1 MLFNTSLQHKK
12 GGEIM
17 TNGELAKQLSQYPLT
32 AIATGLVDFERF
44 NNQLNKLTEE
54 NLPSDSP
61 TIPNKTNPLTLP
73 EEERR
78 KLFGERIKMMRK
90 LRGFTRSEFAK
101 LLGVSRPLIA
111 AYETGTREPSLKNL
125 IALVQ
130 ALNINT
136 DWLLGLSPQLS
147 E

>member
-1 MLFNTSLQHKK
+1 
-12 GGEIM
+12 M
-17 TNGELAKQLSQYPLT
+17 TNGELAKELSQYPMT
-32 AIATGLVDFERF
+32 AIATGLFDFERF

-54 NLPSDSP
+54 NLPATSP
-61 TIPNKTNPLTLP
+61 TISIKTNPLTLP

-78 KLFGERIKMMRK
+78 KLFGERIKMIRK

-130 ALNINT
+130 ALNIDT

>member
-1 MLFNTSLQHKK
+1 MN
-12 GGEIM
+12 
-17 TNGELAKQLSQYPLT
+17 NRVLAKELSQYPLT
-32 AIATGLVDFERF
+32 AIATGLFDFERF
-44 NNQLNKLTEE
+44 KNQLNNSTDE
-54 NLPSDSP
+54 NSNPDSSTQP
-61 TIPNKTNPLTLP
+61 AKPNPLTLP

-136 DWLLGLSPQLS
+136 DWLLGLSPKLS

>member
-1 MLFNTSLQHKK
+1 
-12 GGEIM
+12 M
-17 TNGELAKQLSQYPLT
+17 TNGELAKELSQYPMT
-32 AIATGLVDFERF
+32 AIAAGLLDFERF
-44 NNQLNKLTEE
+44 NQLNKSTDE
-54 NLPSDSP
+54 NSNTDYPSS
-61 TIPNKTNPLTLP
+61 TTKSNPLKLP

-78 KLFGERIKMMRK
+78 KLFEERIKMIRK
-90 LRGFTRSEFAK
+90 LRGFTRAEFAK

-130 ALNINT
+130 TLNIDT

>member
-1 MLFNTSLQHKK
+1 
-12 GGEIM
+12 M
-17 TNGELAKQLSQYPLT
+17 TNGELAKELSQYPMT
-32 AIATGLVDFERF
+32 AIATGLLDFERF
-44 NNQLNKLTEE
+44 NQLNKLTDEDS
-54 NLPSDSP
+54 NTDYPSPP
-61 TIPNKTNPLTLP
+61 TKPNPLKLP

-78 KLFGERIKMMRK
+78 KLFGERIKMIRK

-130 ALNINT
+130 ALNIDT

>member
-1 MLFNTSLQHKK
+1 
-12 GGEIM
+12 M
-17 TNGELAKQLSQYPLT
+17 TNGELAKELSQYPMT
-32 AIATGLVDFERF
+32 AIATGLLDFERF
-44 NNQLNKLTEE
+44 NQLNKLTDE
-54 NLPSDSP
+54 NSNTDYPSPP
-61 TIPNKTNPLTLP
+61 TKSNPLKLP

-130 ALNINT
+130 TLNIDT

>member
-1 MLFNTSLQHKK
+1 
-12 GGEIM
+12 M
-17 TNGELAKQLSQYPLT
+17 TNGALAKELSQYPLT
-32 AIATGLVDFERF
+32 AIATGLFDFERF
-44 NNQLNKLTEE
+44 KNQLNNPTDE
-54 NLPSDSP
+54 NSNPDSP
-61 TIPNKTNPLTLP
+61 TQTTKPNPLTLP

-78 KLFGERIKMMRK
+78 KLFGERIKMIRK
-90 LRGFTRSEFAK
+90 LRGFTRSDIAK
-101 LLGVSRPLIA
+101 QLGVSRPLIA

-136 DWLLGLSPQLS
+136 DWLLGLSPKLS

>member
-1 MLFNTSLQHKK
+1 
-12 GGEIM
+12 M
-17 TNGELAKQLSQYPLT
+17 TNGELAKEISQYPLT
-32 AIATGLVDFERF
+32 AIATGLFDFERF
-44 NNQLNKLTEE
+44 NNQLNKSNDE
-54 NLPSDSP
+54 NSNTYS
-61 TIPNKTNPLTLP
+61 TSTNKLNPLKLP

-130 ALNINT
+130 ALNIDT

>member
-1 MLFNTSLQHKK
+1 
-12 GGEIM
+12 M
-17 TNGELAKQLSQYPLT
+17 TNGELAKEISQYPLT
-32 AIATGLVDFERF
+32 AIATGLFDFERF
-44 NNQLNKLTEE
+44 NNQLNKSNDE
-54 NLPSDSP
+54 NSNTYS
-61 TIPNKTNPLTLP
+61 TSTNKSNPLKLP

-130 ALNINT
+130 TLNIDT

>member
-1 MLFNTSLQHKK
+1 
-12 GGEIM
+12 M
-17 TNGELAKQLSQYPLT
+17 TNGELAKELSQYPMT
-32 AIATGLVDFERF
+32 AIAAGLLDFRRF
-44 NNQLNKLTEE
+44 NQLNKSIDE
-54 NLPSDSP
+54 NSNTDYPSQP
-61 TIPNKTNPLTLP
+61 TKSNPLKLP

-78 KLFGERIKMMRK
+78 KLFGERIKMIRK

-130 ALNINT
+130 ALNIDT

>member
-1 MLFNTSLQHKK
+1 
-12 GGEIM
+12 M
-17 TNGELAKQLSQYPLT
+17 TNGELAKELSQYPMT
-32 AIATGLVDFERF
+32 AIATGLLDFERF
-44 NNQLNKLTEE
+44 NQLNKLTDEDS
-54 NLPSDSP
+54 NTDYPSPP
-61 TIPNKTNPLTLP
+61 TKPNPLKLP

-78 KLFGERIKMMRK
+78 KLFGERIKMIRK

-130 ALNINT
+130 TLNIDTN
-136 DWLLGLSPQLS
+136 WLLGLSPQLS
-147 E
+147 G

>member
-1 MLFNTSLQHKK
+1 
-12 GGEIM
+12 M

-32 AIATGLVDFERF
+32 AIATGLFDFERF

-54 NLPSDSP
+54 
-61 TIPNKTNPLTLP
+61 NKTNPLTLP

-78 KLFGERIKMMRK
+78 KLFGERIKMIRK

>member
-1 MLFNTSLQHKK
+1 
-12 GGEIM
+12 M
-17 TNGELAKQLSQYPLT
+17 TNGELAKELSQYPMT
-32 AIATGLVDFERF
+32 AIATGLLDFERF
-44 NNQLNKLTEE
+44 NQLNKLTEE

-61 TIPNKTNPLTLP
+61 KISNKINPLTLP

-130 ALNINT
+130 TLNIDTN
-136 DWLLGLSPQLS
+136 WLLGLSPQLS

>member
-1 MLFNTSLQHKK
+1 
-12 GGEIM
+12 M
-17 TNGELAKQLSQYPLT
+17 TNNELAKEISQYPLT
-32 AIATGLVDFERF
+32 AITTRLLDFERF
-44 NNQLNKLTEE
+44 KKQLNKSTDE
-54 NLPSDSP
+54 NSNTDYP
-61 TIPNKTNPLTLP
+61 TPIKPNPLTLP
-73 EEERR
+73 EDERR
-78 KLFGERIKMMRK
+78 KLFGERIKMIRK

-130 ALNINT
+130 ALNIDT
-136 DWLLGLSPQLS
+136 DGLLGLSPQLS

>member
-1 MLFNTSLQHKK
+1 
-12 GGEIM
+12 M
-17 TNGELAKQLSQYPLT
+17 TNGELAKELSQYPMT
-32 AIATGLVDFERF
+32 AIAAGLLDFRRF
-44 NNQLNKLTEE
+44 NQLNKSIDE
-54 NLPSDSP
+54 NSNTDYPSQP
-61 TIPNKTNPLTLP
+61 TKSNPLKLP

-78 KLFGERIKMMRK
+78 KLFGERIKMIRK

-130 ALNINT
+130 ALNIDT

-147 E
+147 D

>member
-1 MLFNTSLQHKK
+1 
-12 GGEIM
+12 M
-17 TNGELAKQLSQYPLT
+17 TNGELAKELSQYPMT
-32 AIATGLVDFERF
+32 AIATGLLDFERF
-44 NNQLNKLTEE
+44 NQLNKLTDEDS
-54 NLPSDSP
+54 NTDYPSPP
-61 TIPNKTNPLTLP
+61 TKPNPLKLP

-78 KLFGERIKMMRK
+78 KLFGERIKMIRK
-90 LRGFTRSEFAK
+90 LHGFTRSEFAK

-130 ALNINT
+130 SLNIDTN
-136 DWLLGLSPQLS
+136 WLLGLSPQLS

>member
-1 MLFNTSLQHKK
+1 
-12 GGEIM
+12 M
-17 TNGELAKQLSQYPLT
+17 TNGELAKELSQYPMT
-32 AIATGLVDFERF
+32 AIAAGLLDFGRF
-44 NNQLNKLTEE
+44 NQLNKSIDE
-54 NLPSDSP
+54 NSNTNYPSQP
-61 TIPNKTNPLTLP
+61 TKSNPLNLP

-78 KLFGERIKMMRK
+78 KLFGERIKMIRK

-130 ALNINT
+130 ALNIDT

-147 E
+147 D